1 MAMFLAVLGGAA
13 VVEIHRALSGPGR
26 DVHQLRKREEELRVH
41 LQEVQQELEKA
52 KKSRDLSED
61 EKAQL
66 ELLNMQLKED
76 GERLGREKKE
86 LENAHEDLQVRV
98 ARVEER
104 ERLLEQCAESL
115 KLENSMLIQQ
125 FERLKVKHEQETSAF
140 EEQMKNLQQQVGT
153 ALKSFVNGK
162 FNVKQLQE
170 ELKALGVEFSC
181 PEGKTLQLAELE
193 KAGTEKE
200 RKHALNKLE
209 LKVENGWLENIRL
222 TSSPARAT
230 KLFLSGSKLEP
241 AAPSRDVNI
250 PASLE
255 ANQKSKNIASHAVVE
270 GTSGDDMIAAVHV
283 GNTAAGP
290 EQEAKAVGK
299 KGFSLRMK
307 KATKK
312 PALENKKE
320 KFKSQDQFSTTNEHL
335 SEDRALIADVRY

>member
-26 DVHQLRKREEELRVH
+26 DVHQLRKREEELRLQ

-52 KKSRDLSED
+52 RKSRDLSED

-66 ELLNMQLKED
+66 ELINMQLKED
-76 GERLGREKKE
+76 GERLEREKKE
-86 LENAHEDLQVRV
+86 LEHAHEDLQVRA

-104 ERLLEQCAESL
+104 EKLLEQCTESL

-125 FERLKVKHEQETSAF
+125 FERLKVKHEQETAAF
-140 EEQMKNLQQQVGT
+140 EEQMKKLQQQVGT
-153 ALKSFVNGK
+153 ALKSFVTGE
-162 FNVKQLQE
+162 FDVKQLQD
-170 ELKALGVEFSC
+170 ELKSLGVEFSC
-181 PEGKTLQLAELE
+181 PEGKTLQLSELE

-241 AAPSRDVNI
+241 AAPSRDLNL

-255 ANQKSKNIASHAVVE
+255 TTQKSKSIASHAVVE
-270 GTSGDDMIAAVHV
+270 GASGDDMIAAVHV
-283 GNTAAGP
+283 ENAAGP

-307 KATKK
+307 KV
-312 PALENKKE
+312 
-320 KFKSQDQFSTTNEHL
+320 S
-335 SEDRALIADVRY
+335 RASFG

>member
-26 DVHQLRKREEELRVH
+26 DVHLLRKREEELRAQ
-41 LQEVQQELEKA
+41 LQEVHQELEKA
-52 KKSRDLSED
+52 RKSRELSED

-66 ELLNMQLKED
+66 ELINIQLKED
-76 GERLGREKKE
+76 GERLEREKKE
-86 LENAHEDLQVRV
+86 LEQEHEDLKARA

-140 EEQMKNLQQQVGT
+140 EEQMKNLQQHVGT
-153 ALKSFVNGK
+153 ALKSFVNGE
-162 FNVKQLQE
+162 FNVKQLQD

-181 PEGKTLQLAELE
+181 PEGKTLQLADLE

-200 RKHALNKLE
+200 RKLALNKLE

-241 AAPSRDVNI
+241 AAPSRDLQL

-255 ANQKSKNIASHAVVE
+255 ASQKSKNIASHAVIE
-270 GTSGDDMIAAVHV
+270 GASGDDMIAAVHV
-283 GNTAAGP
+283 ENTAGP
-290 EQEAKAVGK
+290 EQESRSVGK

-307 KATKK
+307 KVSRI
-312 PALENKKE
+312 LC
-320 KFKSQDQFSTTNEHL
+320 TTQVMTVV
-335 SEDRALIADVRY
+335 S